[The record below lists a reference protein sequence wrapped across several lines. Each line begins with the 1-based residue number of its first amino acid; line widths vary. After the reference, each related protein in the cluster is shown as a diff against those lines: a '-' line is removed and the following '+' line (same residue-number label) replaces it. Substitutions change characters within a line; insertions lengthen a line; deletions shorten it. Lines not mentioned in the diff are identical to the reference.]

1 MSARLCQNAKSR
13 GARAAL
19 AGSVFA
25 LLALATSPALASD
38 APEMAV
44 GPVTAAPRG
53 FLDLCARDLD
63 SCRVG
68 DEDLQTLQ
76 ARRVEANRRYMAQLF
91 GRPFTPASRPA
102 AGNRVE
108 VGKAE
113 ASTFVASAAGPIVTE
128 IPPVPA
134 TVPVLFGLPYETF
147 RKLGVTPFA
156 GWMSDTVGRVP
167 RTMVSDLGSEESASA
182 AAADTPSDPGVVADF
197 RPDAALSVED
207 VMQAQAVQRAADDG
221 SADVNDEGKEPE
233 VGTPGLEALAEPES
247 RAATLPLYTLDEDG
261 WRLVNTI
268 NRRINRAV
276 RHLSD
281 DRLYGVADYWA
292 RAAEGGRGDCE
303 DYVLAKRAA
312 LIEAGV
318 PAQALS
324 IAIVQT
330 RWGESHAVLLLASDE
345 GEFVLD
351 SLSPWIARWDRV
363 DYRWRERQRRG
374 HPFDW
379 VMAAV

>member
-1 MSARLCQNAKSR
+1 MSVRLCQKAKST

-25 LLALATSPALASD
+25 LLALTTSPALASE
-38 APEMAV
+38 APDMAV

-76 ARRVEANRRYMAQLF
+76 AQRIEANRRYMAQLF
-91 GRPFTPASRPA
+91 GRPFTPASPSA

-108 VGKAE
+108 AAKAD
-113 ASTFVASAAGPIVTE
+113 ASTVVASAAGPVVPEILLAPVT
-128 IPPVPA
+128 VPA
-134 TVPVLFGLPYETF
+134 LFGLPYETL

-156 GWMSDTVGRVP
+156 GWMSAAAGQEPDILA
-167 RTMVSDLGSEESASA
+167 SDLTSEASA
-182 AAADTPSDPGVVADF
+182 AAADASSDPGVVSDF

-207 VMQAQAVQRAADDG
+207 VMQAQAASRT
-221 SADVNDEGKEPE
+221 ADVNDGGGLPE
-233 VGTPGLEALAEPES
+233 VGTPEVGTSGVGALPGPETQT
-247 RAATLPLYTLDEDG
+247 ATLPLYTLDEDG
-261 WRLVNTI
+261 WRLVNSI

-276 RHLSD
+276 RHVSD